1 MAGEPTSRVERF
13 AASRAPA
20 SPRPSW
26 ALRSCST
33 AVREAA
39 ELARV
44 LVRELVDRRGS
55 RPLDRRAAGRA
66 SCSVPAVPTASGCPA
81 GARSSP
87 RPSDP
92 TAGRRSGSPAVSS
105 RLDLEL
111 RHHSHV
117 LVLDVGAVEDVAEPI
132 ARRRSLPAVIE
143 LDEDPRLPGD
153 ISPDEDRFLAPLLQ
167 RWRGLAIARQDEE
180 ISHVDVHGV
189 DPATGGFEN
198 PDLRLAHPRPGV
210 HAVLVE
216 ELSVDG
222 PCAE

>member
-1 MAGEPTSRVERF
+1 AQPSLSHRSRGPRPETAGPGRRRRRRPIAIDAGDIDAGETWGRGER
-13 AASRAPA
+13 RR
-20 SPRPSW
+20 RPM
-26 ALRSCST
+26 
-33 AVREAA
+33 
-39 ELARV
+39 
-44 LVRELVDRRGS
+44 
-55 RPLDRRAAGRA
+55 RP
-66 SCSVPAVPTASGCPA
+66 
-81 GARSSP
+81 
-87 RPSDP
+87 
-92 TAGRRSGSPAVSS
+92 PAVSS

-117 LVLDVGAVEDVAEPI
+117 LVLDVVAVEDVAEPI
-132 ARRRSLPAVIE
+132 ARRRSLPGVIE

-167 RWRGLAIARQDEE
+167 RWRRLAIARQDEE